1 MKNISEDLK
10 NHLAGEVTTLATCWK
25 LKRKDGEILG
35 FTDHDKDL
43 VVSGVMYKAAT
54 GFTPTAVQSH
64 VGLAVDNLDVEGMLD
79 SASITEAELMAGVC
93 DFAEVEVFMVNYED
107 LTQGKLMLRSGWL
120 GEVRIAKNQFV
131 AEVRGLAQRLNQ
143 KIGDVFSST
152 CRASFGDAKCGVDAA
167 SYRVSDS
174 VDSASS
180 NQVFSAALTAATGYY
195 NYGVVKFISGAN
207 SGLSME
213 VKEYIKDVSVTLVL
227 PMPYAIEVGDN
238 FEITAGCDKNF
249 KTCIEKFNN
258 AVNFRAEPHVPGMDA
273 ILKTAGTR

>member
-1 MKNISEDLK
+1 
-10 NHLAGEVTTLATCWK
+10 
-25 LKRKDGEILG
+25 
-35 FTDHDKDL
+35 
-43 VVSGVMYKAAT
+43 
-54 GFTPTAVQSH
+54 
-64 VGLAVDNLDVEGMLD
+64 
-79 SASITEAELMAGVC
+79 
-93 DFAEVEVFMVNYED
+93 
-107 LTQGKLMLRSGWL
+107 MLRTGWL

-152 CRASFGDAKCGVDAA
+152 CRASFGDAKCGLDAA
-167 SYRVSDS
+167 SHRVSGG
-174 VDSASS
+174 VSAVTSS
-180 NQVFSAALTAATGYY
+180 QIFAASLTAATGYY

-213 VKEYIKDVSVTLVL
+213 VKEYIKDVAVTLVL

-238 FEITAGCDKNF
+238 FEITVGCDKNF

-258 AVNFRAEPHVPGMDA
+258 AVNFRGEPHVPGMDA